1 MRRKGIILA
10 GGNGTRLAPL
20 TRSVSKQLLPVYDKP
35 MIYYPLAT
43 LMLAGLREILVIS
56 TPRDLPLYRDL
67 LGDGRSLGIDLRY
80 AVQDEPRG
88 LPEAFLIGAEFLSGA
103 PAALVLGDNVFH
115 GSQLVPALAD
125 ADARETGATIFAY
138 RVRDPERY
146 AVVAFGGA
154 GEVVDLIEKPAT
166 PPSAYAV
173 PGLYF
178 YDTHVVALART
189 LKTSARGETEITDI
203 NRLYLERRQL
213 TVHAF
218 GRGFAWLDMGTLDSL
233 LAAANY
239 IQAIDHRQ
247 GLKVACIEEIAWR
260 KGWIGDQQLRGHAAL
275 LRGTEYGDYL
285 ERLVREE
292 GTGVTAAPRLA
303 IVR

>member
-1 MRRKGIILA
+1 MGRKGIILA
-10 GGNGTRLAPL
+10 GGSGTRLAPL
-20 TRSVSKQLLPVYDKP
+20 TRAVSKQLLPVYDKP

-43 LMLAGLREILVIS
+43 LMLAGLRDILIIS

-67 LGDGRSLGIDLRY
+67 LGDGTGLGISLRY

-88 LPEAFLIGAEFLSGA
+88 LPEAFLIGERFLAGS

-115 GSQLVPALAD
+115 GSQLIPALAE
-125 ADARETGATIFAY
+125 ADARLRGATIFAY
-138 RVRDPERY
+138 RVRDPARY
-146 AVVAFGGA
+146 AVVTFDADGG
-154 GEVVDLIEKPAT
+154 VLDLVEKPAV
-166 PPSAYAV
+166 PPSPYAV

-178 YDTHVVALART
+178 YDSDVVGLARS
-189 LKTSARGETEITDI
+189 LRPSARGETEITDL

-213 TVHAF
+213 SVHAF
-218 GRGFAWLDMGTLDSL
+218 GRGFAWLDMGTHDSL

-239 IQAIDHRQ
+239 IQAIDQRQ

-260 KGWIGDQQLRGHAAL
+260 KGWIGDHQILGHAAA

-285 ERLVREE
+285 ARLVREDRAS
-292 GTGVTAAPRLA
+292 TMPLARLSIA
-303 IVR
+303 R